1 MEGGG
6 KSSNGFI
13 ARISKKKEKL
23 PTVYVLQDSS
33 STCTFLRVFLS
44 FARVSNTVREQTTPY
59 ITLAPRKHNS
69 QTATMSRLS
78 PFPSNM
84 TFRTESRASV
94 AASDTTYHTC
104 AYQSFHDVELYAP
117 GSPPSKAPAPAPAS
131 STPKPVRAPA
141 PPPAH
146 NNNNIKEKEPEP
158 AEMRRQDSGYESL
171 PPRSPSSH
179 PRRTSTASSSQSSSQ
194 PHPRSRGRPTI
205 RRAPKTSP
213 YPNAARTSGSS
224 LYHPSSRGH
233 HPAHAHTQQ
242 ATFFHFPAHP
252 TDLELAGR
260 RPREDFELDRRGL
273 LPPTSTSRQPETERG
288 CGEVAAPLP
297 PQATHYWT
305 SDRTRRLEY
314 AAIDAAG
321 RGVKGWC
328 RRHLVP
334 DCFVPKEKH
343 VAFDDDTGSVRRYR
357 LELDEEALEK
367 GEYNAKKRSWFGWR
381 RSKTA

>member
-1 MEGGG
+1 
-6 KSSNGFI
+6 
-13 ARISKKKEKL
+13 
-23 PTVYVLQDSS
+23 
-33 STCTFLRVFLS
+33 
-44 FARVSNTVREQTTPY
+44 
-59 ITLAPRKHNS
+59 
-69 QTATMSRLS
+69 MSRLS
-78 PFPSNM
+78 PFPSNLA

-104 AYQSFHDVELYAP
+104 AYQSFHDVELYTP
-117 GSPPSKAPAPAPAS
+117 SSPPSKAPAPAPA
-131 STPKPVRAPA
+131 TTTVRAPA
-141 PPPAH
+141 PLSSAH
-146 NNNNIKEKEPEP
+146 HQKHHHKEPEP

-171 PPRSPSSH
+171 PPRNSLSYA
-179 PRRTSTASSSQSSSQ
+179 RRTSTASSSQSSSNQ
-194 PHPRSRGRPTI
+194 QQPRSRGRPTI

-213 YPNAARTSGSS
+213 YPTTARTSGSS
-224 LYHPSSRGH
+224 LYHPSSRSSH
-233 HPAHAHTQQ
+233 AHAQP

-252 TDLELAGR
+252 TDLELANR
-260 RPREDFELDRRGL
+260 RRSSPRGEDLELDQRGL
-273 LPPTSTSRQPETERG
+273 LSPTQQQQQPESSEAA
-288 CGEVAAPLP
+288 GEVATLP

-314 AAIDAAG
+314 AAIDAAS

-357 LELDEEALEK
+357 LELDEETPEK
-367 GEYNAKKRSWFGWR
+367 CDFNSRKRGWFGWR

>member
-1 MEGGG
+1 
-6 KSSNGFI
+6 
-13 ARISKKKEKL
+13 
-23 PTVYVLQDSS
+23 
-33 STCTFLRVFLS
+33 
-44 FARVSNTVREQTTPY
+44 
-59 ITLAPRKHNS
+59 
-69 QTATMSRLS
+69 MSRLS

-94 AASDTTYHTC
+94 AASDTTYYTC

-117 GSPPSKAPAPAPAS
+117 GSPPSRTPVPAS
-131 STPKPVRAPA
+131 VPVRAPA
-141 PPPAH
+141 PPSSDQRYSQL
-146 NNNNIKEKEPEP
+146 KDKEPEP

-171 PPRSPSSH
+171 PPRSSFSN
-179 PRRTSTASSSQSSSQ
+179 PRRTSTASSSQSSNA

-213 YPNAARTSGSS
+213 YPTAARTSGSS
-224 LYHPSSRGH
+224 LYHPQRQ
-233 HPAHAHTQQ
+233 HPHSAHSQPP

-252 TDLELAGR
+252 TDVELAAR
-260 RPREDFELDRRGL
+260 RPREELELDQRQL
-273 LPPTSTSRQPETERG
+273 LSPGREECTEI
-288 CGEVAAPLP
+288 APLP

-314 AAIDAAG
+314 AAIDAAS
-321 RGVKGWC
+321 RGVKGWVK
-328 RRHLVP
+328 RHLVP

-357 LELDEEALEK
+357 LELDEETPCEK
-367 GEYNAKKRSWFGWR
+367 GGCRGRRMGWFGWK

>member
-1 MEGGG
+1 
-6 KSSNGFI
+6 
-13 ARISKKKEKL
+13 
-23 PTVYVLQDSS
+23 
-33 STCTFLRVFLS
+33 
-44 FARVSNTVREQTTPY
+44 
-59 ITLAPRKHNS
+59 
-69 QTATMSRLS
+69 MSRLS

-94 AASDTTYHTC
+94 AASDTTYYTC

-117 GSPPSKAPAPAPAS
+117 SSPPSRAPAPAPA
-131 STPKPVRAPA
+131 
-141 PPPAH
+141 PPSAH
-146 NNNNIKEKEPEP
+146 HNTHITKDKEPEP
-158 AEMRRQDSGYESL
+158 TEMRRQDSGYESL
-171 PPRSPSSH
+171 PPRNSSSH
-179 PRRTSTASSSQSSSQ
+179 PRRTSTTSSSQSSPQQQ

-233 HPAHAHTQQ
+233 HSSHATHTQQ

-252 TDLELAGR
+252 TDLELANR
-260 RPREDFELDRRGL
+260 RAAAPRGGGGEELELDQRGL
-273 LPPTSTSRQPETERG
+273 LSPTQQQQPDGSECTE
-288 CGEVAAPLP
+288 VAPLP

-314 AAIDAAG
+314 AAIDAAS

-328 RRHLVP
+328 KRHLVP

-357 LELDEEALEK
+357 LELDEETPEK
-367 GEYNAKKRSWFGWR
+367 GDYCSRKRSWFGWR

>member
-1 MEGGG
+1 
-6 KSSNGFI
+6 
-13 ARISKKKEKL
+13 
-23 PTVYVLQDSS
+23 
-33 STCTFLRVFLS
+33 
-44 FARVSNTVREQTTPY
+44 
-59 ITLAPRKHNS
+59 
-69 QTATMSRLS
+69 MSRLS
-78 PFPSNM
+78 PFPSNLA

-117 GSPPSKAPAPAPAS
+117 SSPPSKAPAPAPA
-131 STPKPVRAPA
+131 TTTVRAPA
-141 PPPAH
+141 PASSAH
-146 NNNNIKEKEPEP
+146 HQKHHHKEPEP

-171 PPRSPSSH
+171 PPRNSLSYA
-179 PRRTSTASSSQSSSQ
+179 RRTSTASSSQSSNQ
-194 PHPRSRGRPTI
+194 QQPRSRGRPTI

-213 YPNAARTSGSS
+213 YPTTARTSGSS
-224 LYHPSSRGH
+224 LYHPSSRSSH
-233 HPAHAHTQQ
+233 AHAQP

-252 TDLELAGR
+252 TDLELANR
-260 RPREDFELDRRGL
+260 RRSSPRGEDLELDQRGL
-273 LPPTSTSRQPETERG
+273 LSPTQQQQQPESSEAA
-288 CGEVAAPLP
+288 GEVATLP

-314 AAIDAAG
+314 AAIDAAS

-357 LELDEEALEK
+357 LELDEETPEK
-367 GEYNAKKRSWFGWR
+367 CDFNSRKRGWFGWR